1 MLPGGSGL
9 DVLKA
14 VRGFSTAPIIILT
27 ARDDD
32 VDRVLGLEIGA
43 DDYITKPFS
52 FRVLLARIKAN
63 LRRVE
68 FDRVGQDTAEVLQHG
83 PVTIDVRNRQVL
95 VGQQDVA
102 FQPKEFDLLVFL
114 IRNPST
120 VLTRERLLHA
130 VWGHEFVGERTVD
143 VHIRRVRAKLEG
155 AGAANPVRTV
165 HGVGYALAAAHGDDD
180 ARKVE
185 PA

>member
-1 MLPGGSGL
+1 
-9 DVLKA
+9 V
-14 VRGFSTAPIIILT
+14 IILT

-43 DDYITKPFS
+43 DDYMTKPFS
-52 FRVLLARIKAN
+52 LRVLLARIKAN

-68 FDRVGQDTAEVLQHG
+68 FDRVGQDTEILQHG
-83 PVTIDVRNRQVL
+83 PVTVDVRSRQVY
-95 VGQQDVA
+95 VGGQDIVL
-102 FQPKEFDLLVFL
+102 QPKEFDLLVYL
-114 IRNPST
+114 LRNPST

-143 VHIRRVRAKLEG
+143 VHVRRVRAKLEG

-165 HGVGYALAAAHGDDD
+165 HGVGYALAHEDGSGETNSI
-180 ARKVE
+180 E
-185 PA
+185 PAS